1 MTSADFDVVVI
12 GAGPAGLAAA
22 IALRRLGQASVLV
35 ADARWPG
42 QPGAGETAAPDLLI
56 ALGRLGL
63 VEPFLAGG
71 HTPCPGSASIWGSDR
86 VGFND
91 VVLSPVGPGWR
102 LDRGA
107 FDRMLTDAAAEEG
120 AVLDW
125 HTRFVG
131 RAPTED
137 QRHPHVVHFSSGGC
151 GGFSVRARYIIDA
164 TGPGAFVARA
174 CGIGRR
180 VDDRLFALIGLGAVA
195 SSTSTWQ
202 TLIEAVREGWWYAAR
217 VRDDQAVVMFITDPP
232 GLRRLR
238 AGGEIAFLAAL
249 ETTSLVGSIIATGRH
264 PAHKP
269 AGTPGLR
276 VLPVVSSVLNTID
289 AVGIIAVGDA
299 AASFDPIVGQG
310 ISKAIASGTAVA
322 QAVHAFVTGERRAS
336 GRTVA
341 DNEAVSAYRRNR
353 AHIYASERRFPG
365 ARFWEQRRTR
375 SAQALKGSEVDW
387 FLQ

>member
-1 MTSADFDVVVI
+1 VTSAAFDVVVV
-12 GAGPAGLAAA
+12 GAGPAGLATA
-22 IALRRLGQASVLV
+22 IALRRLGEASVLV
-35 ADARWPG
+35 ADARLPG

-63 VEPFLAGG
+63 VERFLAGG
-71 HTPCPGSASIWGSDR
+71 HSPCPGSASIWGSDR

-107 FDRMLTDAAAEEG
+107 FDRMLADAAAEKG
-120 AVLDW
+120 AVLHW

-131 RAPTED
+131 RASTED
-137 QRHPHVVHFSSGGC
+137 ERHPHVVHFSSGGC
-151 GGFSVRARYIIDA
+151 GVFSVGARYIVDA

-174 CGIGRR
+174 GGVGRR

-202 TLIEAVREGWWYAAR
+202 TLTEAVRDGWWYAAR
-217 VRDDQAVVMFITDPP
+217 VRDDQAVVMFVTDLP

-238 AGGEIAFLAAL
+238 AGGETAFFAAL
-249 ETTSLVGSIIATGRH
+249 EATSLVGSIIATGRH
-264 PAHKP
+264 REHKP
-269 AGTPGLR
+269 AETPGLR
-276 VLPVVSSVLNTID
+276 VLPIVSSVLDTIN
-289 AVGIIAVGDA
+289 AAGMIAVGDA
-299 AASFDPIVGQG
+299 VASFDPIVGQG
-310 ISKAIASGTAVA
+310 ISKAIASGTAAA
-322 QAVHAFVTGERRAS
+322 QPVYASVTGERWAS
-336 GRTVA
+336 GRRAA
-341 DNEAVSAYRRNR
+341 DNEVAGYRRNR

-375 SAQALKGSEVDW
+375 SAQALEGSE
-387 FLQ
+387 L